1 VEVAI
6 ATAPDHR
13 GRGLAA
19 CAAAALV
26 QEALV
31 REHVPHWNAY
41 DPVSQR
47 LAERLGFAFAG
58 IVEILAMTSGPGVEP
73 DTE

>member
-1 VEVAI
+1 MEVAI

-31 REHVPHWNAY
+31 REHVPHWNAFN
-41 DPVSQR
+41 PVSQR

-58 IVEILAMTSGPGVEP
+58 IVEILALAPGGGMEP
-73 DTE
+73 DPD